1 MTPELSPAQVELDAS
16 GTPYAPAFADYYFSR
31 EDGLA
36 ESRYVFLQGN
46 NLPQRW
52 QNKAQFVIAET
63 GFGTGLNFL
72 ATWQAW
78 QQDAQRCE
86 HLHFISIEKH
96 PIPVQVLRELLSVWT
111 ELKPFADELLANYP
125 PLLSGIHRL
134 VLAQGRVHL
143 SLCFMPIEHA
153 LTQLVCQADAWFL
166 DGFAPAKNPEMWQ
179 LNHLQGI
186 ARLSHSQTTLA
197 TFTAA
202 SEVRRNLIEA
212 GFSVSKR
219 QGFGKKR
226 EMLSAHL
233 YDATLHNLVAPWF
246 SLPQTAY
253 TQKTVS
259 IIGAGIAGCQMA
271 YALAQRG
278 WQVRLI
284 ERHAQL
290 ATEASGNRAGV
301 LSPKMTAE
309 SSWGETFYRQA
320 FGFANRQLHYLTSQG
335 FKLDWQ
341 ACGAMQ
347 LAHEPREFARQ
358 QALKT
363 RQLPADFIQ
372 LVDSE
377 TAATLAGIK
386 LEHDASYFPQGSC
399 LNPRSLCQVLIQHPN
414 IQLVL
419 NQTVL
424 HLNQLANQVWQVL
437 DINQKL
443 ISEAEVLIIANGKNL
458 TNFSQTQTLPLM
470 PVQGQTSSAPLSNYS
485 QKLKLAI
492 GHEGYITPAIQGQ
505 HIFGATFKRNQVDIS
520 LDAESDQ
527 INYRQL
533 QQYLPEIANS
543 FTTIQSSHAAVRMTT
558 PDRYPVVGAIPD
570 IAYYQVEY
578 ASLKHGQKY
587 REYPKARYMQGL
599 YVLGGFGS
607 RGLSTSGLC
616 AELLAAVINHEP
628 LPIQKTLY
636 ENLQPARFLIKQLK
650 TGNLSK

>member
-377 TAATLAGIK
+377 TASALAGIK
-386 LEHDASYFPQGSC
+386 LDHGASYFPQGSC